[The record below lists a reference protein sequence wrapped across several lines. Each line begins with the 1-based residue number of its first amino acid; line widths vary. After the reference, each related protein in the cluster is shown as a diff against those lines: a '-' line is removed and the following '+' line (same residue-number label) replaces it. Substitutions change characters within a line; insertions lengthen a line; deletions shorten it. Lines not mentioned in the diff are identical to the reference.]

1 MLMERNGLALVLFLH
16 YLLEISKWM
25 SPGRQDIAISKKISN
40 KARSIWSGFR
50 KTEEMKQI
58 VTFQKLDSSGA
69 KFKMKLASSIWEKQI
84 KTMK

>member
-25 SPGRQDIAISKKISN
+25 SPGRRDIAISKKISN

-50 KTEEMKQI
+50 KDRTNEK
-58 VTFQKLDSSGA
+58 KL
-69 KFKMKLASSIWEKQI
+69 
-84 KTMK
+84 

>member
-50 KTEEMKQI
+50 K
-58 VTFQKLDSSGA
+58 DRRN
-69 KFKMKLASSIWEKQI
+69 EKNCNFS
-84 KTMK
+84 KTGQLWS

>member
-25 SPGRQDIAISKKISN
+25 SPNSTKLGHYEAVLE
-40 KARSIWSGFR
+40 
-50 KTEEMKQI
+50 KTEEMRQI

-84 KTMK
+84 KPMK

>member
-1 MLMERNGLALVLFLH
+1 MLMVRNGLALVLFLH

-25 SPGRQDIAISKKISN
+25 SPNSTKLGQYEAVLE
-40 KARSIWSGFR
+40 